1 MIGSR
6 FRKCCFIL
14 LALML
19 FLPVV
24 SAFAYNNTF
33 NLSVVNE
40 GELPV
45 AGAQV
50 YVWDKYNPYVNV
62 TGNTDSSGN
71 VQLVLGGLT
80 PTADNLTNP
89 SPNVGILV
97 MPDNS
102 GGSRYAFAVEEML
115 FYNLFNADA
124 TAPSE
129 SVIVHEGCLVH
140 VKPQLNDGTA
150 VVPGIANRM
159 QIFLPGVPWQV
170 KLLYANA
177 GEISGTVPSFDVVWP
192 YESHIN
198 VELLPDNNWGI
209 HTAPY
214 FYNWFNQGLQVG
226 SEAEVDFVVNH
237 DRQTKGALLVSI
249 ADTEI
254 ASSAVRLLHYG
265 SDQTIKYQGNVPVY
279 LPKGIYNFNFAL
291 VNNDGSFYTAYDF
304 GTSGP
309 PPAIWSAVDLNG
321 TSATSPAQREY
332 VVSGGLALTVS
343 LQLGA
348 DPAAGDET
356 ALGQSRVEVLKKV
369 LVNGFEQWVPAQ
381 SNPNSLM
388 VDGLISPS
396 GASINF
402 FHRLGDGTYKL
413 RVFDNSYKP
422 GVIDGASVPAKCFSY
437 ITGPEFV
444 IANASTQGTIAQNLV
459 LPQAA
464 AVVANIA
471 VTNPAANGYLMDPT
485 VAYLSEYKLWVN
497 DSYTWDSVNKRIFI
511 PFARVDKPV
520 VIRADYD
527 DDTTSSENAPV
538 IKLWAPIN
546 ASAGITIVQ
555 NLNLDLALFTSVTEA
570 LQVQAD
576 LGVMPFVGK
585 ARVWFSPVVPDTDI
599 PGPKAFGSYDS
610 GFDNN
615 VFDSTIGGMPTFK
628 AEIGSKYGIKVLE
641 EGYPP
646 ALEGFVPYESIVQIP
661 ADHDNLNPFA
671 HECLIS
677 EDRSFN
683 AMVTVDGEPLGPT
696 QQLWVKVQSIF
707 DEEFYDPSY
716 NMITRQGLV
725 TSSQFRV
732 AGIKP
737 GRYEVTVNLENIDPE
752 AWPRVFNAQ
761 TMPFIRREIFVSED
775 SVTGPTTPAIAINLS
790 TSAIGYVAGQIVD
803 DLGNGV
809 PGLQIGIYRKGRTVE
824 DAYHNFYSRGPL
836 MFLCSTDQSGQLVT
850 PSPTNPTYVP
860 LEAGDYDLFVEG
872 IAVTPTEFSY
882 DLGFSDMQP
891 KLSFS
896 IFPNNQVTPVSAKV
910 MRKFQLKGTI
920 TEATHPLAYTNFQ
933 ILDEKGESIGW
944 GYTDANGNYEIT
956 DGVVPGPVQFG
967 IVVAEGPTR
976 RFYLSKYQMIA
987 DQVNTFNID
996 LNPTSLVPIKMVTRD
1011 SAGAALPQAGGSLFL
1026 FSNPDLN
1033 FRAPHWYLTWID
1045 SDDLGRMNLYVPP
1058 LTTEQQGFVYGF
1070 RGNDFWKQ
1078 STVKDQAGDDQYVYE
1093 VYSSTGLTMLT
1104 MNQAEAIPLTWL
1116 KPANVAINAT
1126 NLAAGRENRYIGV
1139 LMSLDKFRAGP
1150 VAKDIYN
1157 TGTTGMP
1164 GMDGEQLE
1172 RPLFATY
1179 FNGAFRFKNVKPGRE
1194 YVFVAYEAFD
1204 AVYPE
1209 EAEWAW
1215 EFGWKAVFRHLSSP
1229 FLVSADLIRNEP
1241 FRGLG
1246 ALTVQCSQDPAI
1258 ITNADDIAIGFTED
1272 PINTTGRLAWPLVT
1286 NVDETVGFPLQVPVN
1301 YALRLAYMPEAG
1313 SKYLGRTIESVLTP
1327 ATGRTFDVALKE
1339 LKSLYGTFTFSGMP
1353 MDGQIVLMRA
1363 GADFS
1368 DESIKPIRINISA
1381 GEYSA
1386 YLAADHYIG
1395 YAVPMMG
1402 SPKAIDVLMPSDLD
1416 LQMNIAVVPGV
1427 PVFGKVVGLDAEP
1440 IFDASVLVMRKPTAR
1455 SSLVDGESFIPY
1467 PAMMG
1472 DNVVRCGP
1480 SGNFFFEVEDGVDYY
1495 LQAVVPMGF
1504 TPGSP
1509 LKLSVNGTASLPTE
1523 GVVITVGEGGMIIGS
1538 TNVPAYIEA
1547 IPAGQN
1553 ALLEQFGTISSIRA
1567 DAIMPDTNGRYSF
1580 KLRGLDSSM
1589 IYDIVVVPAEP
1600 GKAVKKL
1607 TAVSVPADPEVA
1619 PLNIDLFDGF
1629 RVVGQLVDADGNPL
1643 SAPGVSVNLAMT
1655 LPTET
1660 YTTVASSKFAVRQTT
1675 EVADPTTYSL
1685 QNSLEQGQWTMTDE
1699 YGQFVFEN
1707 VPQFLVAF
1715 VKTDYGFNCENVDYG
1730 RARTENFVAS
1740 FATSNVM
1747 EVNVVVPVAGKI
1759 VGRLI
1764 DENGQAI
1771 SAAMIEV
1778 SAGENWAP
1786 GYMKTDGSFSVESL
1800 SPGANYMVS
1809 IDMVPGRVRV
1819 FRMGVLVEPGKTN
1832 DLGSI
1837 LVAKAVPVIGDIASI
1852 SYAITN
1858 AFETGVPESSG
1869 MSIIAID
1876 GNRNVT
1882 DEELLKGS
1890 FMQYVVGMRDLF
1902 FDPFNPPTENMSF
1915 EVPTRSGKANIGMVF
1930 HREDMS
1936 GVRTMVTWG
1945 WKPGLTVPTYEQL
1958 GTSTYSIGATI
1969 DCPVAYGIIEG
1980 TLKHAVDTTAVFN
1993 QQDAVIALY
2002 PVEKIGDATD
2012 YTLKTVPF
2020 PTAYTSPVDGRWFIR
2035 NVPAGTYRIKVI
2047 TSKYGTQFFS
2057 RVVTIGTTPLV
2068 EELALGTSVKKI
2080 SGKVVLKDSTTP
2092 VVAAK
2097 VNMFQ
2102 RQLATSTDASG
2113 AFAFYLP
2120 VGEFVIPSLE
2130 IQKSGFEPRK
2140 VLEFTGIATSGVILA
2155 ADLDLGTIELSD
2167 AVGVFEAI
2175 VKSADGNIPLIGA
2188 EVAMVFKESPTATVW
2203 TIGEIQVSDE
2213 TGRVQFNTVPVG
2225 RDITF
2230 RARAHYHAPYIYQLT
2245 AAANTGDV
2253 SDVITLQKANPKVF
2267 YTGFVSAN
2275 ETDATKLNLNAL
2287 FDFNQVVT
2295 QSRLGL
2301 NIAGEDRIAD
2311 AQALDAIGGRLTSMR
2326 FNNTVP
2332 NVDPLIASVSYDTA
2346 NNGTYVEIGNFN
2358 LLGTAMFTKEYE
2370 VDPLGASGFTGRQT
2384 DASGNQLPVG
2394 IAVPPGYLDPTIDS
2408 FNLTIATPTVGGSTL
2423 EGTTTPPQFAG
2434 PVFEFSFTG
2443 SNFAAGTEHQGLFEI
2458 TIKYEEGTA
2467 LEPRWFDTVNNRWS
2481 KVGILDGSVQYD
2493 YPQPGYVTFKVSHL
2507 TQFAVLKN
2515 VIGTSSGL
2523 RCDFNGDSIID
2534 DCDIAALIARNQ
2546 LAFAGVSADQITAA
2560 NINTIA
2566 GDLLKSQTFTVTT
2579 APNAS
2584 IDDLNSSGTLDD
2596 SDLAFLIGWIQMKN
2610 AGLTSA
2616 EITESAVN
2624 TISSGLL
2631 GSLSGTLSKFPGET
2645 VSR

>member
-6 FRKCCFIL
+6 FRKCCFML

-40 GELPV
+40 GELPL

-50 YVWDKYNPYVNV
+50 YVWDKYNPSANV
-62 TGNTDSSGN
+62 SGTTDTSGN

-124 TAPSE
+124 TAPAE
-129 SVIVHEGCLVH
+129 SVMVHEGCLVH
-140 VKPQLNDGTA
+140 VKPQINDGTT

-170 KLLYANA
+170 KTFFANA
-177 GEISGTVPSFDVVWP
+177 GDITGTVPSFNVVWP
-192 YESHIN
+192 YESHLN
-198 VELLPDNNWGI
+198 VELLPDNKWVD

-237 DRQTKGALLVSI
+237 DRQTKGALLVNI
-249 ADTEI
+249 ADAEI

-265 SDQTIKYQGNVPVY
+265 TDQTVKYQGNVPVY

-291 VNNDGSFYTAYDF
+291 VNNDGSFITAYNF

-309 PPAIWSAVDLNG
+309 PPAIWPAIDLNG
-321 TSATSPAQREY
+321 TSATAPFQKDY
-332 VVSGGLALTVS
+332 TVTGGIGLTVN

-381 SNPNSLM
+381 SNPNSLAA
-388 VDGLISPS
+388 DGIANSA
-396 GASINF
+396 GASITF
-402 FHRLGDGTYKL
+402 FHRLGDGFYKL
-413 RVFDNSYKP
+413 RVFDSNSKP
-422 GVIDGASVPAKCFSY
+422 GVIDNNSVPAKCFSY
-437 ITGPEFV
+437 ITGPEFE
-444 IANASTQGTIAQNLV
+444 IANASTQGTLTKNLIM
-459 LPQAA
+459 PQAA
-464 AVVANIA
+464 AVVANI
-471 VTNPAANGYLMDPT
+471 VVSNPAANGYLMAPT
-485 VAYLSEYKLWVN
+485 VAYLNEYKLWVN
-497 DSYTWDSVNKRIFI
+497 DSYTWDSTNQRIFI

-538 IKLWAPIN
+538 IKLWAPIT
-546 ASAGITIVQ
+546 ASAGATIVQ

-570 LQVQAD
+570 LQIQAD
-576 LGVMPFVGK
+576 LGVTPFVGK
-585 ARVWFSPVVPDTDI
+585 ARVWFSPVVPGTDI
-599 PGPKAFGSYDS
+599 PGPKAFGSYES

-661 ADHDNLNPFA
+661 ADHDNLNPFT

-683 AMVTVDGEPLGPT
+683 AMVTVDGQPLGQT

-707 DEEFYDPSY
+707 DEDFYDSSY

-732 AGIKP
+732 AGIRP

-752 AWPRVFNAQ
+752 AYPRVYNAQ

-809 PGLQIGIYRKGRTVE
+809 PGLQVAIHRKGSTVE
-824 DAYHNFYSRGPL
+824 DLYHNFYNRGPL

-891 KLSFS
+891 KLRFS

-933 ILDEKGESIGW
+933 ILNEKGESIGW

-967 IVVAEGPTR
+967 IVVVEGPTR
-976 RFYLSKYQMIA
+976 RFYLPKYQMIA

-1011 SAGAALPQAGGSLFL
+1011 SAGAALPQAGGNLYL

-1045 SDDLGRMNLYVPP
+1045 SDDLGRMNLSVPP

-1078 STVKDQAGDDQYVYE
+1078 SVVKDQLGNDQYIYE
-1093 VYSSTGLTMLT
+1093 VYSSTGLTMLA

-1150 VAKDIYN
+1150 LANLDDKQIIA
-1157 TGTTGMP
+1157 TPGMP
-1164 GMDGEQLE
+1164 GTDGEQLE

-1194 YVFVAYEAFD
+1194 YVFVAYEALD

-1301 YALRLAYMPEAG
+1301 YALRLAYMPESG

-1327 ATGRTFDVALKE
+1327 STGRTFDVALKE

-1368 DESIKPIRINISA
+1368 DDSIKPIRININA
-1381 GEYSA
+1381 GAYSA
-1386 YLAADHYIG
+1386 YLPADHYIG
-1395 YAVPMMG
+1395 YAVPVMG

-1416 LQMNIAVVPGV
+1416 LEMNIAIVPGV
-1427 PVFGKVVGLDAEP
+1427 PVFGKVVGPSAEP

-1553 ALLEQFGTISSIRA
+1553 ALLEQFGTINVIKA
-1567 DAIMPDTNGRYSF
+1567 DAVMPDTNGRFSF
-1580 KLRGLDSSM
+1580 KLRGLDSKM
-1589 IYDIVVVPAEP
+1589 IYDIVVYPAEP

-1607 TAVSVPADPEVA
+1607 TAVSVPTAPEAA

-1629 RVVGQLVDADGNPL
+1629 RVVGQLVDEAGNPL
-1643 SAPGVSVNLAMT
+1643 SASGVSVNLAMT

-1660 YTTVASSKFAVRQTT
+1660 YATVAASKFAVKQTT
-1675 EVADPTTYSL
+1675 TVADPTTYSL
-1685 QNSLEQGQWTMTDE
+1685 KDSLEQGQWTTTDQ

-1715 VKTDYGFNCENVDYG
+1715 IKTEQGFNSGNVDYG
-1730 RARTENFVAS
+1730 RARTDAFVAS
-1740 FATSNVM
+1740 FTNSIM
-1747 EVNVVVPVAGKI
+1747 EVDVEVPVAGKI

-1837 LVAKAVPVIGDIASI
+1837 LVAKAVPVTGDIASV
-1852 SYAITN
+1852 SYAISN
-1858 AFETGVPESSG
+1858 AFATGVPESSG

-1876 GNRNVT
+1876 GNRTVT

-1890 FMQYVVGMRDLF
+1890 FMQYVVGMRDIF
-1902 FDPFNPPTENMSF
+1902 FDPFNPPTENMPF
-1915 EVPTRSGKANIGMVF
+1915 EMPTRSGKANIGMVF

-1958 GTSTYSIGATI
+1958 GTGTYSIGATI

-1980 TLKHAVDTTAVFN
+1980 NLKHAVDTTAVFN

-2002 PVEKIGDATD
+2002 PVEKIGDATA

-2020 PTAYTSPVDGRWFIR
+2020 PTAFTSPVDGRWFIR

-2057 RVVTIGTTPLV
+2057 RVVTIGATPLV
-2068 EELALGTSVKKI
+2068 EELSLGTSVKKI
-2080 SGKVVLKDSTTP
+2080 SGKVVLKGGTTP
-2092 VVAAK
+2092 VVSAK

-2140 VLEFTGIATSGVILA
+2140 VLEFTGIATSGVILS

-2175 VKSADGNIPLIGA
+2175 VKSADGNVPLIGA

-2203 TIGEIQVSDE
+2203 TIGEVQVSDE

-2230 RARAHYHAPYIYQLT
+2230 RARAHYHAPYIHQLT
-2245 AAANTGDV
+2245 AAANTGEV

-2267 YTGFVSAN
+2267 YTGFVTPN

-2301 NIAGEDRIAD
+2301 RIAGEDRINN
-2311 AQALDAIGGRLTSMR
+2311 AQALDAIAGRLTSMR

-2358 LLGTAMFTKEYE
+2358 LLGNALFTKEYE
-2370 VDPLGASGFTGRQT
+2370 VDPLGTSGFTGRQT
-2384 DASGNQLPVG
+2384 DANGNQLPVG
-2394 IAVPPGYLDPTIDS
+2394 IAVPPGYLDPTIES
-2408 FNLTIATPTVGGSTL
+2408 FNLTVSSATVGGSTL

-2458 TIKYEEGTA
+2458 TIQYEEGTS
-2467 LEPRWFDTVNNRWS
+2467 LEPRWFDTANNRWS

-2523 RCDFNGDSIID
+2523 RCDFNGDTTID
-2534 DCDIAALIARNQ
+2534 ISDLVYQIAWMQ
-2546 LAFAGVSADQITAA
+2546 ADKTTDKTVVENRAKEIYA
-2560 NINTIA
+2560 NIKGPLTVLPTDVIEDLNGNLSVDINDLIMFIA
-2566 GDLLKSQTFTVTT
+2566 WLQADGSDDSTLVTNRAKEIYANVVGIISSFPRATVT
-2579 APNAS
+2579 
-2584 IDDLNSSGTLDD
+2584 
-2596 SDLAFLIGWIQMKN
+2596 
-2610 AGLTSA
+2610 
-2616 EITESAVN
+2616 
-2624 TISSGLL
+2624 
-2631 GSLSGTLSKFPGET
+2631 
-2645 VSR
+2645 R